1 MQNEQPYSYR
11 EQILWVLLIEA
22 LIVAGLM
29 FVSTF
34 FWTSICGDS
43 LKSCV
48 SYDTAL
54 GPITF
59 LLLSALRPFVFTPF
73 FFMGMIAGPAFGT
86 LHGAAYTLIGG
97 LASTVIIASIGRI
110 LGKQLVTP
118 WMTANLPQTSEFI
131 RQQDYKIAFFLRL
144 VPLVPFDLASLFF
157 GALGFR
163 WRHIFWTTL
172 VGSLP
177 EALLF
182 ARMSS
187 PTATITESAF
197 DTLALIAV
205 AIILPLVAA
214 EFLSRRNGRS
224 MWQQARLVYVELV
237 NEVRT
242 NNRIKRRAN
251 LSPDRTPILLLYG
264 FFSSRRSLGILERQL
279 TSKGYDVISF
289 NLGGLLGTFFTSSIL
304 DSATFIDGKI
314 KRQMDRHGIK
324 NIHIVAHSKG
334 GLVALWWLLKM
345 GGNQFCKKVVTL
357 GTPFKGSRLTYLALI
372 TPLGLIWRDM
382 WQMRP
387 GSTFLKQLDRA
398 RIPEGLDIYCFHSA
412 LDRVATGKDGLYQ
425 PEPKSPQVHP
435 VQLDGVSHFEFLSSR
450 GVVDRIAAILGTPGH
465 EKPKENTESIEANV
479 LLRQV

>member
-1 MQNEQPYSYR
+1 
-11 EQILWVLLIEA
+11 
-22 LIVAGLM
+22 
-29 FVSTF
+29 
-34 FWTSICGDS
+34 
-43 LKSCV
+43 
-48 SYDTAL
+48 
-54 GPITF
+54 
-59 LLLSALRPFVFTPF
+59 
-73 FFMGMIAGPAFGT
+73 
-86 LHGAAYTLIGG
+86 
-97 LASTVIIASIGRI
+97 
-110 LGKQLVTP
+110 
-118 WMTANLPQTSEFI
+118 MTANLPQTSTFI

-187 PTATITESAF
+187 PTATLTESAF

-205 AIILPLVAA
+205 AVLLPLAA
-214 EFLSRRNGRS
+214 GEFLARRNGRS
-224 MWQQARLVYVELV
+224 MWQQARLVYMELV
-237 NEVRT
+237 NEVRR

-264 FFSSRRSLGILERQL
+264 FFSTRRSLGILERHL
-279 TSKGYDVISF
+279 IAKGYDVISF

-304 DSATFIDGKI
+304 DSAIFIDGKI
-314 KRQMDRHGIK
+314 KRQLDRHGIK

-334 GLVALWWLLKM
+334 GLVALWWLLRM
-345 GGNQFCKKVVTL
+345 GGSQFCKKVVTL

-387 GSTFLKQLDRA
+387 GSAFLKQLDRA
-398 RIPEGLDIYCFHSA
+398 PIPQGLDIYCFHSTR
-412 LDRVATGKDGLYQ
+412 DRVATGKDGLYQ
-425 PEPKSPQVHP
+425 PEPRSSQVHP
-435 VQLDGVSHFEFLSSR
+435 IQLDEVSHFEFLSSR
-450 GVVDRIAAILGTPGH
+450 GVVNQIAAILGPPGPT
-465 EKPKENTESIEANV
+465 KASDNSESNAKNV
-479 LLRQV
+479 LLQQG